1 VNAAERYRLV
11 RTVASGGMAQVI
23 EAVASGHGGFERRVA
38 IKRLLPQHAR
48 DGERRRMFF
57 KEARI
62 GSRLH
67 HGGIVP
73 ILDYGLI
80 DGSEFMAMEFVE
92 GLDALRAVSG
102 PSPDIVPMPEGIA
115 LHITAEIA
123 HALAYI
129 HGLRDDDNRSLAIVH
144 RDVSPPNILLSWN
157 GDVKLSDFGIAL
169 SRVGDEAPEPVVAGA
184 VQGKLSY
191 MAPEQA
197 RGEPVSAAADI
208 YALGATLDALLGATA
223 RGPVTSDASG
233 NAREAA
239 ARERGLSMP
248 VCALIRSC
256 LARDPRFRP
265 TAEDVA
271 ATAGTLASQMLGT
284 DGRGALRAWLEP
296 IRARMG
302 QTEALDD
309 LMGLCLVPIGDDRDG
324 ARTFT
329 VSRVWET
336 PSGRQQRRR
345 TASGSSRN
353 PLIAAVAM
361 TMAFAAMVFA
371 WRTVRHSR
379 AETSNTI
386 ARAASV
392 QGRMPVP
399 PPLPPVPAP
408 VASASSAAD
417 VPAPREMKIGWLR
430 VGGATLA
437 GASVTA
443 DGELVG
449 YAPLELSLA
458 FGHHVVVVTSKTGH
472 VLARKRLNVGESQTR
487 LAPLRI
493 IR

>member
-1 VNAAERYRLV
+1 
-11 RTVASGGMAQVI
+11 MAQVI

-57 KEARI
+57 EEARI
-62 GSRLH
+62 GSRMH

-80 DGSEFMAMEFVE
+80 DGSEFMAMEYVE

-102 PSPDIVPMPEGIA
+102 PTPDIVPMPEGIA

-129 HGLRDDDNRSLAIVH
+129 HDLKDADNRTLSIVH
-144 RDVSPPNILLSWN
+144 RDVSPTNILLSWN

-169 SRVGDEAPEPVVAGA
+169 ARASDETPGPIMMGG
-184 VQGKLSY
+184 VQGKLHY

-197 RGEPVSAAADI
+197 RGEPVSPAADI
-208 YALGATLDALLGATA
+208 YALGATLDALLGGGANA
-223 RGPVTSDASG
+223 PVSTDESG

-239 ARERGLSMP
+239 ARGRGLSLP

-265 TAEDVA
+265 SAGDVA
-271 ATAGTLASQMLGT
+271 ARAGVLASQTLGT

-296 IRARMG
+296 VRARMG
-302 QTEALDD
+302 HADALDD
-309 LMGLCLVPIGDDRDG
+309 LMGLCLVPVGGDG
-324 ARTFT
+324 GERTFT

-336 PSGRQQRRR
+336 PSGQAQRRR
-345 TASGSSRN
+345 TKTARSRK
-353 PLIAAVAM
+353 PLFAAVAM
-361 TMAFAAMVFA
+361 TLAFAAMAFA

-379 AETSNTI
+379 A
-386 ARAASV
+386 
-392 QGRMPVP
+392 
-399 PPLPPVPAP
+399 
-408 VASASSAAD
+408 AD
-417 VPAPREMKIGWLR
+417 VPASAARAQGPAADRPLAPPRASIPAAPAATAAVPTPPAEGVKHGWLR
-430 VGGATLA
+430 VGGEALV
-437 GASVTA
+437 GARVTA
-443 DGELVG
+443 DGALVG
-449 YAPLELSLA
+449 FAPLELSLPVGA
-458 FGHHVVVVTSKTGH
+458 HVVIVTSKTGH
-472 VLARKRLNVGESQTR
+472 VLVHKRLHLGEAQTR

-493 IR
+493 LR